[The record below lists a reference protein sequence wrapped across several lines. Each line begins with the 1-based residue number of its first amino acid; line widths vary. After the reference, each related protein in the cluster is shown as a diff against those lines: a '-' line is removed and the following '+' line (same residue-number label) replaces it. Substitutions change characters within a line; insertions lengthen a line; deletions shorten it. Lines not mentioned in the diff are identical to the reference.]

1 MRTSVY
7 YKRAS
12 KKFLAGT
19 KHNTP
24 CEAVESGTKT
34 LLEWSNILEEERH
47 KDLLVRVE
55 VQQRRQQRLLTSR
68 SERIFLN
75 RF

>member
-19 KHNTP
+19 RCKTP
-24 CEAVESGTKT
+24 CEAVETGTKS
-34 LLEWSNILEEERH
+34 LLEWSSVLEEERN
-47 KDLLVRVE
+47 KDLLVRMASE
-55 VQQRRQQRLLTSR
+55 QRKQRRVIASR
-68 SERIFLN
+68 SRHLN
-75 RF
+75 A

>member
-19 KHNTP
+19 RCKTP

-34 LLEWSNILEEERH
+34 LLEWSSILEEERN
-47 KDLLVRVE
+47 KDLLVRVAS
-55 VQQRRQQRLLTSR
+55 VQRKQRRISKLRPAQASA
-68 SERIFLN
+68 
-75 RF
+75 

>member
-12 KKFLAGT
+12 KIFLAGT
-19 KHNTP
+19 KYNTP
-24 CEAVESGTKT
+24 CEAVASGTKT
-34 LLEWSNILEEERH
+34 LLEWSNILEEERN
-47 KDLLVRVE
+47 KDLLIRFE
-55 VQQRRQQRLLTSR
+55 AQQRKQKRLLTSR

-75 RF
+75 RL